1 MKDTNQQK
9 FWQSDFGKEYTER
22 NRYEP
27 KALDEFYK
35 KTWGVTRTDM
45 NKDFLSGLSLDAIL
59 EVGAN
64 IGNQL
69 AQLQGQG
76 FVNQLYGIE
85 IQRDAVEKAKSFTSG
100 IDIIQG
106 SAFDI
111 PFKDAY
117 FDMVFTSGVLIH
129 ISPDDVKTAIMEM
142 YRTSKRY
149 IWGFEYF
156 AETYTDIE
164 YRGNKGFLW
173 KANFPKLFLDT
184 FPDLK
189 LVKEK
194 KYKYVDSDNIDVM
207 YLLEKV

>member
-27 KALDEFYK
+27 KALDEFYQ
-35 KTWGVTRTDM
+35 KTWGVTRSAM
-45 NKDFLSGLSLDAIL
+45 NKDFLSDLPIDTVL

-69 AQLQGQG
+69 AQLQNQG
-76 FVNQLYGIE
+76 FGKKLYGIE
-85 IQRDAVEKAKSFTSG
+85 IQRDAIEKAKSFTNG
-100 IDIIQG
+100 IDIIHG

-117 FDMVFTSGVLIH
+117 FDIVFTSGVLIH
-129 ISPDDVKTAIMEM
+129 ISPDDVKTAIKEI

-173 KANFPKLFLDT
+173 KANFPQLFLDV
-184 FPDLK
+184 FPNLK

-194 KYKYVDSDNIDVM
+194 KYKYVDSDNVDMM
-207 YLLEKV
+207 YLFEKA